1 MRRVHR
7 AVWRQLAFL
16 ALLAAAKKG
25 RSLSFLV
32 GFGSFGRSQVLSSTV
47 QRRAMDD
54 FADDFVYR
62 EEVSKL
68 RALRAAQRA
77 KLSASSWDAD
87 LAWISQLLPWVA
99 LFFLCWFLYYI
110 ANPTNDIVPEG
121 RMPTLDEWL
130 QKKAPNLA
138 GSWGGRAPPPREDIL
153 QARNKVVAEA
163 QCPGNHCKRQLW
175 FLRADLADLADPAD
189 LALARD
195 KEIYCCSA
203 LAHANCMA
211 AVVPADVS
219 SVHVETDSGPCPCC
233 SLPLRLRALLASN
246 GTWTSFRTL
255 AFWGI
260 VNHALTL
267 AVAALE
273 FDSVWLGLVVAT
285 MGGKLTLA
293 LWMLVIVGRRPLA
306 DLAMEAERC
315 KQLREMHALM
325 AFACF
330 LNGLTLIC
338 MAILQLTEPELL
350 NLGLILRRIFQPLL
364 LIVLEAL
371 IATCAF
377 HGRRCAAERLRL
389 VQRWEFTHI
398 QSVHQIN
405 TASVAMEKKFTAD
418 VEWYFL
424 MHMTTS
430 KFEQGQLKP
439 LTPALR
445 DSAAPGAV
453 PQEETD
459 KPEPA
464 KIAAAE
470 GHEQE
475 APAPQ
480 QRAETLTCS
489 ICLEGFEEGD
499 EVSQPRCVHFFHRS
513 CLENWVQ
520 ALSKEHVTSAKR
532 KREQAPT
539 TTVALMVGD
548 QKQQL
553 TAKTRLVL

>member
-1 MRRVHR
+1 
-7 AVWRQLAFL
+7 
-16 ALLAAAKKG
+16 
-25 RSLSFLV
+25 
-32 GFGSFGRSQVLSSTV
+32 
-47 QRRAMDD
+47 
-54 FADDFVYR
+54 
-62 EEVSKL
+62 
-68 RALRAAQRA
+68 
-77 KLSASSWDAD
+77 
-87 LAWISQLLPWVA
+87 
-99 LFFLCWFLYYI
+99 
-110 ANPTNDIVPEG
+110 
-121 RMPTLDEWL
+121 
-130 QKKAPNLA
+130 
-138 GSWGGRAPPPREDIL
+138 
-153 QARNKVVAEA
+153 
-163 QCPGNHCKRQLW
+163 
-175 FLRADLADLADPAD
+175 
-189 LALARD
+189 
-195 KEIYCCSA
+195 
-203 LAHANCMA
+203 MA

-219 SVHVETDSGPCPCC
+219 SVHVETGSGPCLCC
-233 SLPLRLRALLASN
+233 SLPLRLRALFASN

-315 KQLREMHALM
+315 KQLREMHALL

-330 LNGLTLIC
+330 LNGLTLVC

-439 LTPALR
+439 LTPAPR
-445 DSAAPGAV
+445 DSTAPGEV

-459 KPEPA
+459 KPEPTE
-464 KIAAAE
+464 IPAAE
-470 GHEQE
+470 GHAQEE

-480 QRAETLTCS
+480 QRSETLTCS

-532 KREQAPT
+532 KREQVLCPMRCDSAKVS
-539 TTVALMVGD
+539 TVSLQACKPVS
-548 QKQQL
+548 
-553 TAKTRLVL
+553 AEPP